1 MNTRLHK
8 PALAALLI
16 VAGIGAAH
24 AEGAYVGGSLGT
36 PDYKNS
42 VNGIDGDG
50 SGVGAKLFGGYQ
62 FTPNLAI
69 EGGVFNLGHIDDAN
83 GKVKLRGAYI
93 DAVGSYE
100 FAPKFSVL
108 GSAGVAE
115 GRFITSQ
122 GDDSSPA
129 LKLGAGLQY
138 HLAPQVALQ
147 AQYDYYHF
155 ANAFDA
161 KPNVGE
167 TSVGV
172 KVSF

>member
-108 GSAGVAE
+108 AGAFIKK
-115 GRFITSQ
+115 GRFITSR
-122 GDDSSPA
+122 GDDNSPA

-138 HLAPQVALQ
+138 HLTRQVALQ

-155 ANAFDA
+155 ADAFDA

-172 KVSF
+172 RVSF